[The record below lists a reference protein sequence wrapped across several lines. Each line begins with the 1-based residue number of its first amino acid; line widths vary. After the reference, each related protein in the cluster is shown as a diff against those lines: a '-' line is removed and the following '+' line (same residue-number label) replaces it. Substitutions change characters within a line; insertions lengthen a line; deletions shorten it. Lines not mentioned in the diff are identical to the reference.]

1 MFAARLLTVDDIKG
15 KTKMK
20 NVAGRRAA
28 KTCECFVIQ
37 STSWPIEDILL
48 LLFFNLCLKR
58 ERDGIFLLL
67 ARANLKK
74 LRITSKSRALR
85 LRVGEMIIKV
95 VQVSEWS
102 RSSH

>member
-1 MFAARLLTVDDIKG
+1 
-15 KTKMK
+15 MK
-20 NVAGRRAA
+20 KIAGRRAA

-37 STSWPIEDILL
+37 STSWPAEDILL

-58 ERDGIFLLL
+58 ERDLLVL

-85 LRVGEMIIKV
+85 LRVGEMIMKV
-95 VQVSEWS
+95 VQVVAVNSHIVTTS
-102 RSSH
+102 VRTDFSMRS